1 MCKTCSFL
9 LYNILH
15 HVLFQAKGHKE
26 LVGFLFNDFLLLA
39 TPLSSATS
47 NSLFDS
53 KTKAQYKM
61 YKSVSRNQ
69 TEFLGV
75 HVHIKWDILRKFCD
89 CANLFWFYL
98 NNFPEIYPFSMGFK
112 SYRIIK

>member
-1 MCKTCSFL
+1 MYKICSFL

-15 HVLFQAKGHKE
+15 HLLFQAKGHKE

-69 TEFLGV
+69 TEFFGV
-75 HVHIKWDILRKFCD
+75 PDK
-89 CANLFWFYL
+89 AGLFIHK
-98 NNFPEIYPFSMGFK
+98 PKKCTHKIIYNEK
-112 SYRIIK
+112 AL

>member
-1 MCKTCSFL
+1 MYKTCSFL

-15 HVLFQAKGHKE
+15 HLLFKAKGHKE

-61 YKSVSRNQ
+61 YKSVSTHK
-69 TEFLGV
+69 TEFCGV
-75 HVHIKWDILRKFCD
+75 PDKVV
-89 CANLFWFYL
+89 LFYTQTKRCTHKMTYNEKVL
-98 NNFPEIYPFSMGFK
+98 
-112 SYRIIK
+112 